1 MVHFKKTTVR
11 QLTYIL
17 TFIISTTLIACGQ
30 TKSKSNFEKS
40 KIDIETVDF
49 IEINNKSVQLDTIQS
64 DKKQL
69 TEKQKNEFVNKWN
82 NSKSVG
88 PIKSMTKFFITIQ
101 FKDGTTRKFKGSGQY
116 LKEGNDFG
124 FDLGDSKYLET
135 LWNDLNPKQSNTK
148 FFIKDET
155 KYSQTFLAEF
165 KSSHSIYETVSLID
179 DTIIVN
185 NARVGR
191 IIIPTDLP
199 LNQLVTYEK
208 TENSKKQV
216 LTVKRINYST
226 LEYNYYEESNG
237 QKTNGRKGTADLE
250 PVFYFGAEGTFED
263 ENENVYGMNEYID
276 NSEKDCSTYIYVG
289 VGSIEK
295 SQLIHGCKTDKN
307 KLNTGLITRTK

>member
-17 TFIISTTLIACGQ
+17 TFIISTTLTACGQ
-30 TKSKSNFEKS
+30 TKTKSNFEKS

-49 IEINNKSVQLDTIQS
+49 IEINNKSEQLDTIQL
-64 DKKQL
+64 DKKLL
-69 TEKQKNEFVNKWN
+69 TEKQKKEFVNKWN

-88 PIKSMTKFFITIQ
+88 PIKSITRYFITIH
-101 FKDGTTRKFKGSGQY
+101 FKDGTTRKFWGSGQY

-135 LWNDLNPKQSNTK
+135 LWTELNSSQSNTK
-148 FFIKDET
+148 FFIKDES
-155 KYSQTFLAEF
+155 KYSKTFLAEF
-165 KSSHSIYETVSLID
+165 KARHSVYETVSLID

-185 NARVGR
+185 NDKVGL

-199 LNQLVTYEK
+199 LNQQITYEK
-208 TENSKKQV
+208 TENGKKQV
-216 LTVKRINYST
+216 LIVKRINYST
-226 LEYNYYEESNG
+226 LEYNYYEETNG
-237 QKTNGRKGTADLE
+237 QKSNQRQGTADLE

-263 ENENVYGMNEYID
+263 QNENVYGMNEYID
-276 NSEKDCSTYIYVG
+276 NSEKDCWTYIYVG

-295 SQLIHGCKTDKN
+295 SQLTYGCETN
-307 KLNTGLITRTK
+307 RNILNTGLLTRTK

>member
-17 TFIISTTLIACGQ
+17 TFIISTTLTACGQ
-30 TKSKSNFEKS
+30 TKTKSNFEKS

-49 IEINNKSVQLDTIQS
+49 VEINNKSVQLDTIQS

-69 TEKQKNEFVNKWN
+69 TEKQKNEFINKWN

-88 PIKSMTKFFITIQ
+88 PIKSVTRFFITVH
-101 FKDGTTRKFKGSGQY
+101 FKDGTTRQFRGSGQY
-116 LKEGNDFG
+116 LKEGNDIG

-135 LWNDLNPKQSNTK
+135 LWNDLNAKQSKTI

-155 KYSQTFLAEF
+155 KYSQTFLKEF
-165 KSSHSIYETVSLID
+165 KERHSIYEAVSLID

-185 NARVGR
+185 NDRVGH

-199 LNQLVTYEK
+199 FNQQVIYQK
-208 TENSKKQV
+208 SENGKKQV
-216 LTVKRINYST
+216 LNVKRINYST
-226 LEYNYYEESNG
+226 LEYNYYEETNG
-237 QKTNGRKGTADLE
+237 QKTNQRQGTADLE

-276 NSEKDCSTYIYVG
+276 SSEKDCWTNIYIG

-295 SQLIHGCKTDKN
+295 SQITYGCETDRN
-307 KLNTGLITRTK
+307 KFNSKLLTRTK